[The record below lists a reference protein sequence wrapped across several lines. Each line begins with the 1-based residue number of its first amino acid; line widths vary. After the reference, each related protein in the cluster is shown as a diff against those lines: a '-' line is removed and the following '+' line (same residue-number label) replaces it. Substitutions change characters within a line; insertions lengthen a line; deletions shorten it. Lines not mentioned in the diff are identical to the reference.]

1 MSAEVASDGESA
13 YQARVERDL
22 RRNYA
27 AHLCHGLLGQTGFRL
42 LNAPTFLPAY
52 LFALTGGELAIGIA
66 RSLQAFGMFLSPI
79 YGATSIEHRKRVLP
93 VGFVVGGSMRLTVLG
108 IALAGFF
115 LSDVWAV
122 RAIWLLLVFFGFF
135 MGMQGVIFS
144 FLMSKVIPVERR
156 GFLLGLRNCLG
167 GLTASAVAYLG
178 GRYLVEPNLL
188 GNGYA
193 TTFLLSFVL
202 TSLGLMMLLGVREP
216 EPPQVREAKG
226 VGDRLRELPAL
237 LRSDRGFTL
246 YFLARALATMG
257 RMAVPFYFVYADRA
271 LGGQTAANLA
281 ILTPCF
287 LLANS
292 TINLPWGWIA
302 DRTGFRLVFLASI
315 GTWVASAGL
324 LMASTGILGFAI
336 AFFGIGAGLG
346 GFMMSAQNMVLEFG
360 QREDLPL
367 RIAVANSSSELIGA
381 IGPLLG
387 AAILLAFPHEVLFGT
402 AIGFQLVAAA
412 MVIFYVDEPRGR
424 TPRLSESSPQ

>member
-1 MSAEVASDGESA
+1 MQLAAAAAESA
-13 YQARVERDL
+13 YNDQV
-22 RRNYA
+22 RRNLPRNYL

-52 LFALTGGELAIGIA
+52 LFALTGGELAIGVA
-66 RSLQAFGMFLSPI
+66 RSAQAFGMFLSPI
-79 YGATSIEHRKRVLP
+79 LGATIIEHRKRVLP
-93 VGFVVGGSMRLTVLG
+93 VGFAVGGSMRLMVLG
-108 IALAGFF
+108 IALSGFF
-115 LSDVWAV
+115 LPDAWAV
-122 RAIWLLLVFFGFF
+122 RAIWLLLVGFGFF

-144 FLMSKVIPVERR
+144 FLMSKVIPVDRR
-156 GFLLGLRNCLG
+156 GVLLGLRNCLG
-167 GLTASAVAYLG
+167 GLTASGVAYLG

-202 TSLGLMMLLGVREP
+202 TTLGLAMLLGVREP
-216 EPPQVREAKG
+216 EPPEVRDAMG

-257 RMAVPFYFVYADRA
+257 RMAVPFYFVYADRTM
-271 LGGQTAANLA
+271 GGNTSQNLA

-292 TINLPWGWIA
+292 TINLPWGWMA
-302 DRTGFRLVFLASI
+302 DRTGFRLVFLTSI
-315 GTWVASAGL
+315 GTWIASALL
-324 LMASTGILGFAI
+324 LMGSSTLPSFAV

-360 QREDLPL
+360 SRQDLPL
-367 RIAVANSSSELIGA
+367 RIAVANSSSELVGA

-387 AAILLAFPHEVLFGT
+387 AAILLAFPHEVLFTT
-402 AIGFQLVAAA
+402 AIGFQLAA
-412 MVIFYVDEPRGR
+412 VLLVVLYVEEPRS
-424 TPRLSESSPQ
+424 L